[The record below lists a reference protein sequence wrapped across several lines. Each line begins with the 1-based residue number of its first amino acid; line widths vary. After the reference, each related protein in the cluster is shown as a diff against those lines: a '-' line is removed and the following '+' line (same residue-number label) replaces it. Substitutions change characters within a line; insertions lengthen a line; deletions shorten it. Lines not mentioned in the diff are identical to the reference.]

1 MKYIP
6 PIGKTGDAPYV
17 DGDPDL
23 AIEGD
28 AVSARA
34 WEHPMRE
41 IDNVIK
47 LTGLTPSEADLTQLN
62 QALDLKIAA
71 ASSLSPYDIPFNA
84 GFDGDLVAEDLEVKT
99 YSTMIIAREIT
110 PIDVIAK
117 LETAPVGSG
126 VVFDL
131 TADGVSI
138 FDALPSFA
146 VDTGNYLP
154 GTLKANVKIA
164 KGAVL
169 NFAVTGVGST
179 TAGAGLRIG
188 LDGRS

>member
-1 MKYIP
+1 MQYIP
-6 PIGKTGDAPYV
+6 PIGKTGEAPYV
-17 DGDPDL
+17 DGDPAL

-28 AVSARA
+28 AVSAKA

-47 LTGLTPSEADLTQLN
+47 LSGLTPDEADLTQLD
-62 QALDLKIAA
+62 QALNLKIAA

-84 GFDGDLVAEDLEVKT
+84 GFDGDLVAEDLTVKT
-99 YSTMIIAREIT
+99 YGSMILAREVT
-110 PIDVIAK
+110 VIDVVAE
-117 LETAPVGSG
+117 LETPPTGSG
-126 VVFDL
+126 IVFDL

-146 VDTGNYLP
+146 FDTGNYVP
-154 GTLKANVKIA
+154 GTLKAGIKIA

-169 NFAVTGVGST
+169 NFAVTGIGSG